1 MSIIVIAKA
10 SFNCDQFDNIQNIAF
25 GETTFTI
32 TKADNSTVTFSKADY
47 LLSIKW

>member
-1 MSIIVIAKA
+1 MSILVIAKA
-10 SFNCDQFDNIQNIAF
+10 SFNCVQLDNIQNIAF

-32 TKADNSTVTFSKADY
+32 TKADNSTVTYNKADY